1 MPDLAGY
8 TPSAHVKAITDSFLG
23 TEFENYASDMLVNQP
38 DYVVF
43 TPKQNNLVTGDIYN
57 DHFQVF
63 DKPDGRLF
71 AVWTQATVEGDV
83 DQHIAFSNPD
93 VYPVKTDLVACRRTV
108 QILACVGSQHT
119 RETGG
124 AHIAAFYKQRFQVLH
139 LAIGKGMQPMFLM
152 IILKLFEAAAA
163 TNTTG
168 TIPV

>member
-83 DQHIAFSNPD
+83 DQHIAFSKSVDKGLTWAEP
-93 VYPVKTDLVACRRTV
+93 
-108 QILACVGSQHT
+108 
-119 RETGG
+119 
-124 AHIAAFYKQRFQVLH
+124 QVLAGSRNQTNPQ
-139 LAIGKGMQPMFLM
+139 LRASWQQPMVSESGRIYVLWCKNGQG
-152 IILKLFEAAAA
+152 LR
-163 TNTTG
+163 N
-168 TIPV
+168 